1 MWVCISLLLSYLDI
15 IGPTGSDRLTQGKV
29 GTGEEVE
36 FSGLDWVPPAQC
48 ITTTKTNNTEV
59 NPENLSINVNKIR
72 NSLVASVFK
81 LFLTEK
87 SNHFSQFC
95 TE

>member
-48 ITTTKTNNTEV
+48 ITTTKTNNTGLKKV
-59 NPENLSINVNKIR
+59 KQRTFGIGRQNLLI
-72 NSLVASVFK
+72 
-81 LFLTEK
+81 LFR
-87 SNHFSQFC
+87 
-95 TE
+95 